1 MMFKELP
8 EEVIV
13 LIKEECRLQGS
24 YYVGEAS
31 IHSGKGSGGFT
42 WNRSTDG
49 DFWSKVLWGEKFN
62 EKEFYKKY
70 PKKVIP
76 KIEET
81 FILENKIIYT
91 ISFNNKKY
99 KIIIENEE

>member
-1 MMFKELP
+1 MKFKELP

-13 LIKEECRLQGS
+13 LIKEECRLQSS
-24 YYVGEAS
+24 YYNEEATIS
-31 IHSGKGSGGFT
+31 AGRSSGGFT
-42 WNRSTDG
+42 WKMSTDG
-49 DFWSKVLWGEKFN
+49 DFWSKVLWDEKFN
-62 EKEFYKKY
+62 KEEFYKKY

-91 ISFNNKKY
+91 ASFNNKKY